1 MSKRKIFKNCQ
12 FENQVMQTKVLIV
25 GASSKTA
32 LTTIGVLSSQTDWEI
47 HAISSKQ
54 LKLDEKINQYKC
66 SALEFKSIREISN
79 SIKPDFIINF
89 VAQTNV
95 DGCETDKMLAYELN
109 VKVVE
114 NLIRAAKISQSTI
127 IHLSTD
133 YVFDGKNGPYSE
145 NDLPSPINY
154 YGKTKLAAENACIV
168 SNLPYS
174 IIRTNVVYGVSDG
187 LKKDF
192 IEWVLENCDQGK
204 EINVVSDQ
212 YGNPTL
218 ADDIAIAMMKIISKK
233 RTGIYHIG
241 GKDYVSR
248 FEFAV
253 KIAEHFHVDSSLIKK
268 IETSELHQKA
278 NRPMRGGLLTL
289 KAETD
294 LGIKLAGIESG
305 LQTYRHQKA
314 QKEKG
319 EH

>member
-1 MSKRKIFKNCQ
+1 MKTKI
-12 FENQVMQTKVLIV
+12 LIV

-32 LTTIGVLSSQTDWEI
+32 LTTIGILSSQTDWEI
-47 HAISSKQ
+47 HAISSKAISVDKSVKHYQ
-54 LKLDEKINQYKC
+54 C
-66 SALEFKSIREISN
+66 SALEFKSIRDISN
-79 SIKPDFIINF
+79 SIKPDIIINF

-95 DGCETDKMLAYELN
+95 DECEVDRMLAYELN

-114 NLIRAAKISQSTI
+114 NLIRAAKISQSKI
-127 IHLSTD
+127 IQLSTD
-133 YVFDGKNGPYSE
+133 YVYDGKNGPYSE

-174 IIRTNVVYGVSDG
+174 IIRTNIVYGVADG

-192 IEWVLENCDQGK
+192 IEWVLENCNAGK
-204 EINVVSDQ
+204 NINVVSDQ

-218 ADDIAIAMMKIISKK
+218 ADDIAVAIMKIISKK
-233 RTGIYHIG
+233 RTGVYHIG

-248 FEFAV
+248 YEFAV
-253 KIAEHFHVDSSLIKK
+253 KIAEHFHVDSSLINK
-268 IETSELHQKA
+268 IETSDLNQKA
-278 NRPMRGGLLTL
+278 NRPMKGGLLTL

-314 QKEKG
+314 QKEK
-319 EH
+319 EEY

>member
-1 MSKRKIFKNCQ
+1 MKTKI
-12 FENQVMQTKVLIV
+12 LIV

-32 LTTIGVLSSQTDWEI
+32 LTTIGILSSQTDWEI
-47 HAISSKQ
+47 HAISSKAISVDKSVKHYQ
-54 LKLDEKINQYKC
+54 C
-66 SALEFKSIREISN
+66 SALEFKSIRDISN
-79 SIKPDFIINF
+79 SIKPDIIINF

-95 DGCETDKMLAYELN
+95 DECEVDRMLAYELN

-114 NLIRAAKISQSTI
+114 NLIRAAKISQSKI
-127 IHLSTD
+127 IQLSTD
-133 YVFDGKNGPYSE
+133 YVYDGKIGPYTE

-174 IIRTNVVYGVSDG
+174 IIRTNIVYGVADG

-192 IEWVLENCDQGK
+192 IEWVLENCNAEK
-204 EINVVSDQ
+204 KINVVSDQ

-218 ADDIAIAMMKIISKK
+218 ADDIAVAIMKIISKK
-233 RTGIYHIG
+233 RTGVYHIG

-248 FEFAV
+248 YEFAV
-253 KIAEHFHVDSSLIKK
+253 KIAEHFHVDSSLINK
-268 IETSELHQKA
+268 IETSSLHQKA
-278 NRPMRGGLLTL
+278 KRPMKGGLLTL

-314 QKEKG
+314 QKEKE